1 MGYFSL
7 YWQRKH
13 MHLGFKPDQ
22 IVSKEA
28 TDEIL
33 IEALREAFDL
43 RLRRHDEPKTAR
55 LQEMMLQIIPM
66 KEIQSLGIEHLPYF
80 LDCYSAW
87 IILEY
92 LSRKGKIT
100 LEHLNLQKMF
110 DFEYLD
116 VMIRRHEDAYVS
128 LVQKV
133 RDNGH

>member
-1 MGYFSL
+1 
-7 YWQRKH
+7 
-13 MHLGFKPDQ
+13 MHLSFKPDQ

-66 KEIQSLGIEHLPYF
+66 QEVHALGIEHLPYL

-87 IILEY
+87 VILEY

-100 LEHLNLQKMF
+100 LEHLNLQQMF

-116 VMIRRHEDAYVS
+116 AMIRRHEDAYVS